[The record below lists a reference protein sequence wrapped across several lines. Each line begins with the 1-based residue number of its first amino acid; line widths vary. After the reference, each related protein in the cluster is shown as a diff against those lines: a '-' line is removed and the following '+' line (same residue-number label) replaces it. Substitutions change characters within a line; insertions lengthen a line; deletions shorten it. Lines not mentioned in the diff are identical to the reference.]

1 MRYTELG
8 TTGIKASVI
17 SFGGIPI
24 QRVSV
29 EEAAEILSACKES
42 GINLLIPLVFTQ
54 TAKKRSASILKDMAV
69 RAGM

>member
-42 GINLLIPLVFTQ
+42 GINFID
-54 TAKKRSASILKDMAV
+54 TARLYTDSEEKIGEYFKDMAV
-69 RAGM
+69 RVGM